1 MRSAS
6 VAVIGGGISGLTA
19 AYELHQQG
27 TPFVLL
33 EKSDRLGGLIF
44 TEQINGFTID
54 AGPDS
59 LLIQKPAAVELCV
72 ELGLE
77 AHLISTLEPRTAYIV
92 RNGMLH
98 ALPRGSVFG
107 IPTNLV
113 RVQRPL
119 LGIPTSLV
127 RARSPLFGTPTSLVR
142 AQNPL
147 CGRLW
152 PRFPDKARKPGLGVT
167 CAH

>member
-19 AYELHQQG
+19 AYQLHQQG

-59 LLIQKPAAVELCV
+59 LLIQKPVSYT
-72 ELGLE
+72 
-77 AHLISTLEPRTAYIV
+77 HLTL
-92 RNGMLH
+92 
-98 ALPRGSVFG
+98 
-107 IPTNLV
+107 
-113 RVQRPL
+113 
-119 LGIPTSLV
+119 PTSDLV
-127 RARSPLFGTPTSLVR
+127 
-142 AQNPL
+142 
-147 CGRLW
+147 
-152 PRFPDKARKPGLGVT
+152 
-167 CAH
+167 